1 MKAAKRGIVA
11 RLDSSPPQLCGT
23 VTTMPLDFI
32 NPVVILL
39 FLVVCVM
46 AGEITVAVARKR

>member
-1 MKAAKRGIVA
+1 
-11 RLDSSPPQLCGT
+11 
-23 VTTMPLDFI
+23 MPLDFI

>member
-1 MKAAKRGIVA
+1 
-11 RLDSSPPQLCGT
+11 
-23 VTTMPLDFI
+23 MPLDFI
-32 NPVVILL
+32 NPAVVLL